1 MRVIIRILVFSL
13 IAAAVIAADEP
24 RLPSITL
31 PPELDRVLR
40 DYERAWRA
48 KDAAALA
55 ALFTEDGFV
64 LSNGKGPVR
73 GRAAIRGAYADGGG
87 PLSLR
92 ALAYSI
98 SGTTGYIIG
107 AYGGD
112 AATDDGKFILAVRR
126 GPGKKWFIAADM
138 DNSNRRPGTPP
149 PPSATRRDDMAI
161 REVILGMARAAD
173 LHQWDTVRTAF
184 APEVELDYGAP
195 ERIAADEIVKRW
207 QPLLSGFDWTR
218 HELSGVKVTRDGERA
233 RVDSTFTATHFI
245 AEAPGGDTWVL
256 KGRYEHELA
265 KSPSG
270 WTIVRMKMIPGESTG
285 NPKLIDLAKSR
296 SIPGSSP

>member
-1 MRVIIRILVFSL
+1 MRVLIRVLFLSL
-13 IAAAVIAADEP
+13 IAGALMAADQP
-24 RLPSITL
+24 SRLPSVTL
-31 PPELDRVLR
+31 PPQLDRVLR
-40 DYERAWRA
+40 DYEQAWRA

-73 GRAAIRGAYADGGG
+73 GRAAIREAYADGGG

-98 SGTTGYIIG
+98 SGSTGYIIG

-112 AATDDGKFILAVRR
+112 AATDDGKFILALRR

-149 PPSATRRDDMAI
+149 PTSDTRRDDMAI
-161 REVILGMARAAD
+161 REAILGMARSVD
-173 LHQWDTVRTAF
+173 LHQWDSVRAAF
-184 APEVELDYGAP
+184 APQVDLDYGVP
-195 ERIAADEIVKRW
+195 ERIASDEIVQRW

-245 AEAPGGDTWVL
+245 GGAPEGDTWVL
-256 KGRYEHELA
+256 KGRYEYELA
-265 KSPSG
+265 KTPSG
-270 WTIVRMKMIPGESTG
+270 WKIVRMKMIPGESTG
-285 NPKLIDLAKSR
+285 NAKLIEVAKSR
-296 SIPGSSP
+296 AGSSP